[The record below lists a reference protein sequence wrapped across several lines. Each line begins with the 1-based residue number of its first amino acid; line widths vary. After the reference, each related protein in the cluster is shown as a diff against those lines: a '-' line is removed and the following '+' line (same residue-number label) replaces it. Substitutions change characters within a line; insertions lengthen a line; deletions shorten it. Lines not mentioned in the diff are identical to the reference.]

1 MDSGWAF
8 TFKLYSPGWKR
19 QRRLFIQHLNPVATA
34 AFLNNQVIATA
45 HLLLRSLLQAPS
57 RLEAHIKYAAAHLV
71 LGIAYGCDVKS
82 INDPIVEVAERMINQ
97 VGQGVSPGAWLVNVF
112 PWRESYPHFGS
123 VGAYKCRCY
132 TQSIVF
138 LHGVR
143 ELRSK
148 LLRQRLAGQVRSL

>member
-1 MDSGWAF
+1 MDSRWLFAF
-8 TFKLYSPGWKR
+8 KQYSPSWKR

-34 AFLNNQVIATA
+34 AFLNNQVATTA

-57 RLEAHIKYAAAHLV
+57 RLETHIKYAAAHLV

-82 INDPIVEVAERMINQ
+82 IHDPIVEVAERMINQ

-112 PWRESYPHFGS
+112 PWRESYPHFMS
-123 VGAYKCRCY
+123 VSTYKCPCCS
-132 TQSIVF
+132 QSIVF
-138 LHGVR
+138 LRGVL
-143 ELRSK
+143 ELHSK